1 MKVIL
6 TQTVPKIGKEGHVVN
21 VADGFAR
28 NYLFPR
34 KMAVYA
40 DKSQLQVL
48 ERRKAKFDA
57 RDAETLSEAQTLHEM
72 LNGKG
77 IRLEGKVAGENTR
90 LFGAVTS
97 QDIADALA
105 AQLGVTVDRKQ
116 VGLVAPIKQL
126 GRYTIDVDLHRQL
139 ETHVSLE
146 VFNPEAAEK
155 IEKEPAPEEAPVEE
169 VPVVDE
175 PTEAPVA
182 EAAGSEDAA
191 PAEVA
196 AVEAE

>member
-6 TQTVPKIGKEGHVVN
+6 TQTVPKVGKEGHVVN

-40 DKSQLQVL
+40 DKSQMQVL

-57 RDAETLSEAQTLHEM
+57 RDAETLAEAQTMHDMLH
-72 LNGKG
+72 GKG

-116 VGLVAPIKQL
+116 VGLLAPIKQL
-126 GRYTIDVDLHRQL
+126 GKYTIDVDLHRQL

-146 VFNPEAAEK
+146 VFNPEAEVKAE
-155 IEKEPAPEEAPVEE
+155 EEAPVVEE
-169 VPVVDE
+169 PE
-175 PTEAPVA
+175 EAPVA
-182 EAAGSEDAA
+182 EAVAETVAEA
-191 PAEVA
+191 PVTADES
-196 AVEAE
+196 

>member
-146 VFNPEAAEK
+146 VFNPEAAQK
-155 IEKEPAPEEAPVEE
+155 VEKEVAVEE

-175 PTEAPVA
+175 PNAEPVA
-182 EAAGSEDAA
+182 EAAVSEDAA
-191 PAEVA
+191 LAEA
-196 AVEAE
+196 EAVEAE